1 MAKKENNELV
11 SIRDT
16 MLKDISS
23 VPYWVDTKKIEDV
36 EVWNCVRSI
45 ISIISKC
52 TAPRILTERT
62 INNYIFEVNEYI
74 LDITLLAIE
83 ESIEI
88 ESSHFV
94 INAIE
99 KYLQLAVELE
109 QYEICE
115 NLFNF
120 KKKYLSNA

>member
-1 MAKKENNELV
+1 
-11 SIRDT
+11 
-16 MLKDISS
+16 
-23 VPYWVDTKKIEDV
+23 
-36 EVWNCVRSI
+36 
-45 ISIISKC
+45 
-52 TAPRILTERT
+52 
-62 INNYIFEVNEYI
+62 